1 MIIEPAEAHLAGVAG
16 VRRHGRPVVEPERIP
31 RVMEHLEAV
40 GRLAIRDGLHRCGW
54 HHGERLPRRDLTA
67 RLGVAHRHAGLLRS
81 WLSALMSAGMLEDT
95 GGSLGWRGKAPSP
108 DFNVSAPSELEW
120 AYADLGFPPIM
131 AKVHGRALESLPDL
145 IRDMLSIEQVL
156 FADGR
161 VLEALAAYQDNL
173 FTTYLN
179 SACAHLARR
188 LAESHS
194 TRSLKIV
201 ELGGGAGLTSASVLR
216 ELDGIEVDY
225 LFSDLSRLF
234 TVAARDRFSARPG
247 MRYGLLDI
255 NTAFTTQDVAADSV
269 DLVVAGNVLHN
280 ARDLRATLAHIR
292 QVLAPGGWLLFT
304 ESCRD
309 NHAVLT
315 CMQFLLSPAS
325 GAAAPGWS
333 DRRGVSG
340 SPFLNLTGWRD
351 TLRQAGFA
359 PLLILPETASPLAAA
374 GQYLFLARVD
384 DDMDMGAV

>member
-1 MIIEPAEAHLAGVAG
+1 MIIEPADAHLAGVAG

-31 RVMEHLEAV
+31 EVMQHLEAL

-54 HHGERLPRRDLTA
+54 HHSERLPRRDLTA

-95 GGSLGWRGKAPSP
+95 DGSLGWRDGAPSP
-108 DFNVSAPSELEW
+108 DFSVTAPSELEW

-131 AKVHGRALESLPDL
+131 ARVHARALASLPAL
-145 IRDMLSIEQVL
+145 LRDTLGIEQVL

-188 LAESHS
+188 LAEA
-194 TRSLKIV
+194 RAAGPLRVV
-201 ELGGGAGLTSASVLR
+201 ELGAGAGLTSAAVLR

-234 TVAARDRFSARPG
+234 TVAARDRFSATPG

-255 NTAFTTQDVAADSV
+255 NTALTAQGVTAAGV

-280 ARDLRATLAHIR
+280 ACDLRQTLAHIR
-292 QVLAPGGWLLFT
+292 QVLAPGGGLLFT

-315 CMQFLLSPAS
+315 CMQFLLSPAP
-325 GAAAPGWS
+325 GVAAPGSS
-333 DRRGVSG
+333 DRRGASG
-340 SPFLNLTGWRD
+340 SLFLNLTGWRD
-351 TLRQAGFA
+351 TLREAGFE
-359 PLLILPETASPLAAA
+359 PLLVLPETASPLAAA
-374 GQYLFLARVD
+374 GQHLFLARVGD
-384 DDMDMGAV
+384 WDMGAV